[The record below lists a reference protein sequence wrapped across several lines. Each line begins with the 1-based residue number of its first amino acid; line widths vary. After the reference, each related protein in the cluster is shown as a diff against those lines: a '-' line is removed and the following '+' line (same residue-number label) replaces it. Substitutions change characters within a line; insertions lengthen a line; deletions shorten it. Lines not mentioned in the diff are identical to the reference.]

1 MWYEVMDNQ
10 DSTVVASVEAG
21 DEVSRFTE
29 SYASFN
35 RIINSLQ
42 RKYIELQEEFTAQND
57 ELVEANRQL
66 IELSR
71 RQFEATEFLNSILD
85 SLSAGVIAV
94 DQSGRVTHFNP
105 AASLIMGIPREKPL
119 GKLYRD
125 AIPPGRPADANAL
138 RAAETGR
145 EVTAVEKEID
155 LGDHGSR
162 CLSVSTAIL
171 KDGEGRTNGAV
182 ELFQDITKTHKME
195 SELARLNTL
204 AALGEMAATVA
215 HEVRNPLSAIAGFAG
230 LLKRDLEKNDPRR
243 ATTDKIICGVDK
255 LNKTVETLLNYSRFQ
270 QISRQEVVHQEFIS
284 DTIRQYLADN
294 RPRLHGISIR
304 VAEFEPTDAIETKTN
319 FDAVLYRQAIL
330 NILDNSLE
338 ALDGEGEVTVRSRLW
353 PRNDAARAFGERV
366 LLDVDET
373 ILETIISDNGPGIDE
388 EHLDKVF
395 APFFSTRPDGNGL
408 GLAVAWKILKTHSGD
423 ILAQRSEEGGAAF
436 HLLLPTRIDH
446 QKREHL

>member
-1 MWYEVMDNQ
+1 MDDQ

-21 DEVSRFTE
+21 DEVTRFTE

-42 RKYIELQEEFTAQND
+42 RKYIELQEEFTTQND

-71 RQFEATEFLNSILD
+71 RQFEAAEFLNSILD

-105 AASLIMGIPREKPL
+105 AASLIMGIPRKNPL

-125 AIPPGRPADANAL
+125 AFPPGRPADANAL

-171 KDGEGRTNGAV
+171 KDGEGRINGAV

-230 LLKRDLEKNDPRR
+230 LLKRDLKKDDPRR
-243 ATTDKIICGVDK
+243 ATTDKIICGVDR

-270 QISRQEVVHQEFIS
+270 QISRQEVVHQEFITA
-284 DTIRQYLADN
+284 TIRQYLADN
-294 RPRLHGISIR
+294 RPRLRDTSIR
-304 VAEFEPTDAIETKTN
+304 VAAFEPVDASETKTN
-319 FDAVLYRQAIL
+319 VDAVLYRQAIL

-338 ALDGEGEVTVRSRLW
+338 ALDGGGEVIVRSRLW
-353 PRNDAARAFGERV
+353 SRDEAARAFGERV
-366 LLDVDET
+366 LLDTNET